1 MRFSTTTVFFALVL
15 VLSATTTSATG
26 TGSLFPRAAPTPC
39 DQCYEDSMIL
49 VQPACA
55 NLSNVGPIKEFADSK
70 LTPQHRKCYCSLP
83 AGNAWYLTCQTTNK
97 CNAEMMGYAAQFTEI
112 LRTKT
117 VCPAE
122 GSGSG
127 SGSGSGAA
135 SGSGSGGTSVN
146 VPASGAMSRNVA
158 ASSVGTVTA
167 AAVLFAALF

>member
-1 MRFSTTTVFFALVL
+1 MHFLTTTILSALVL
-15 VLSATTTSATG
+15 VLSATAASAAG
-26 TGSLFPRAAPTPC
+26 TGRLFPRAAPTPC

-55 NLSNVGPIKEFADSK
+55 NLSNIGTINEFADSK

-112 LRTKT
+112 LRTRT
-117 VCPAE
+117 VCPA

-127 SGSGSGAA
+127 SGFG
-135 SGSGSGGTSVN
+135 SGSGSGGATVN
-146 VPASGAMSRNVA
+146 VPASDAMSRNIA
-158 ASSVGTVTA
+158 ASSVGAVTA
-167 AAVLFAALF
+167 VTAVFAALL